1 MGLKPL
7 HDWAL
12 VRPSTAGERSSGG
25 IIIPDTAKEKPQEGV
40 ILAIG
45 EGRYEEPEGNGGRK
59 GKGGSKDSKDKVFVK
74 TTLKPGDRIIYE
86 KYAGRKVE
94 LNGEELILVRE
105 DDVLGQMVG

>member
-12 VRPSTAGERSSGG
+12 VRPSTAGDRSAGG
-25 IIIPDTAKEKPQEGV
+25 IIIPDTAREKPQEGV
-40 ILAIG
+40 ILSIG
-45 EGRYEEPEGNGGRK
+45 EGRYEEPEGAAKRK
-59 GKGGSKDSKDKVFVK
+59 GKSASKEKVFVK

-86 KYAGRKVE
+86 KYSGRKID

-105 DDVLGQMVG
+105 EDVLGQMVS